1 MKQGWFYNYDTFNK
15 QFVLLKRYYP
25 YYFDRFS
32 SVDEFKNY
40 FSKNLYSIHCDEIL
54 LVLIDALKK
63 KVITLDFL
71 YFLFEAA
78 LNKLLFKYTSFPDKE
93 DLRSFIFEVFYK
105 TILRFNFSK
114 HTTRLALR
122 IISKINKAV
131 RRYV

>member
-1 MKQGWFYNYDTFNK
+1 M
-15 QFVLLKRYYP
+15 
-25 YYFDRFS
+25 
-32 SVDEFKNY
+32 
-40 FSKNLYSIHCDEIL
+40 
-54 LVLIDALKK
+54 LIAALKK

-122 IISKINKAV
+122 IVSKINKAV